1 MATFI
6 KLPVLSALAF
16 GLALSLAALQAT
28 AASSAASTISES
40 VGASVGSLSG
50 SIQGSSDSSSR
61 TTRLAAGEYRIV
73 DIAQAADKPGTAR
86 LTLQAVKQQLA
97 GPQDDGQGDDR
108 FYLYLPQAAVEGHHL
123 AVANIVTAS
132 QRPYGFE
139 FAAGPAREAFFL
151 VLTDEWYRELKTQR
165 VTS

>member
-1 MATFI
+1 MPQF
-6 KLPVLSALAF
+6 KSPLSICAIAVSLTL
-16 GLALSLAALQAT
+16 GLVSAPSN

-86 LTLQAVKQQLA
+86 LTLQAVKQPVA
-97 GPQDDGQGDDR
+97 GPQDDSQGDDQ
-108 FYLYLPQAAVEGHHL
+108 FYLYLPQAAVDGHHL

-151 VLTDEWYRELKTQR
+151 VLTDDWYRELKTQR

>member
-6 KLPVLSALAF
+6 KLPVLFSIAF
-16 GLALSLAALQAT
+16 GAALSVAALQAT

-86 LTLQAVKQQLA
+86 LTLQAVKQPVA
-97 GPQDDGQGDDR
+97 SPQDGAEGDAEL
-108 FYLYLPQAAVEGHHL
+108 YLYLPQAAVESHRL

-151 VLTDEWYRELKTQR
+151 VLTDDWYRELKTQR
-165 VTS
+165 VTL